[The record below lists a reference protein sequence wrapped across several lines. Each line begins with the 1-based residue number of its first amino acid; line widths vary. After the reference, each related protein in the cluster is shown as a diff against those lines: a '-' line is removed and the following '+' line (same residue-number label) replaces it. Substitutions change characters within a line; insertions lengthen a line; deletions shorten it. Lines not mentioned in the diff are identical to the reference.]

1 MPKPPLLPVLRVG
14 GALVVGVVV
23 LYCPRREYPEPFW
36 PPELSVWVTD
46 MAPDASRIVNLP
58 PPPKPF
64 PRQVT
69 ACRPRVHTTI
79 NGGCWRKLADGP
91 PCEEAYLWQGACYL
105 PVLQA
110 ERLPTSIGE

>member
-1 MPKPPLLPVLRVG
+1 MPRLPLLPILRVG
-14 GALVVGVVV
+14 FALSLGVLLLYRHRRPTPPAGSTPVVWTVD
-23 LYCPRREYPEPFW
+23 L
-36 PPELSVWVTD
+36 
-46 MAPDASRIVNLP
+46 APQASEVVNLP

-69 ACRPRVHTTI
+69 QCRPRVHTAI

-105 PVLQA
+105 PVMTA
-110 ERLPTSIGE
+110 ERPATSIQR